1 MAIGFNYQDFVEHFH
16 ALGIVFGQNVS
27 CHAALFSFGKCN
39 AVDAV
44 EALKSVVGENATIAA
59 PAYHF
64 DERPFDICSS
74 SFSGIGKFSQVL
86 FAEEGAVRSRCPV
99 HSHIALGPKAK
110 ELLGNDPH
118 YSFGPNS
125 DFDWFL
131 TNNFDLVLLG
141 CSFNNGATFLH
152 HIEALMQVPYRKW
165 ISSPKKY
172 LYKGQVK
179 LMDFKYFARID
190 ASLEENFDLLI
201 EKMRDDINIVKT
213 PFGASYRIPLGRLT
227 TLVKEVL
234 QEDPY
239 SLVKKNKDN
248 E

>member
-1 MAIGFNYQDFVEHFH
+1 MERVFNYQDFVEHYR
-16 ALGIVFGQNVS
+16 ALGIDSGQNVS

-44 EALKSVVGENATIAA
+44 EALKSVVGKNATIAV

-64 DERPFDICSS
+64 DETPFDICNS
-74 SFSGIGKFSQVL
+74 SFSGIGKFSQVV

-110 ELLGNDPH
+110 ELLANDPQ

-131 TNNFDLVLLG
+131 ENNFDLVLLG

-152 HIEALMQVPYRKW
+152 HIEALMEVPYRKW
-165 ISSPKKY
+165 VSSPKKY
-172 LYKGQVK
+172 TSNGQVK

-190 ASLEENFDLLI
+190 TSLEENFDFLI
-201 EKMRDDINIVKT
+201 KKIRDDINVVKT
-213 PFGASYRIPLGRLT
+213 PFGSSYRISLKKLT
-227 TLVKEVL
+227 TLVKEL
-234 QEDPY
+234 LKENSY
-239 SLVKKNKDN
+239 SLVKKK
-248 E
+248 EGHE